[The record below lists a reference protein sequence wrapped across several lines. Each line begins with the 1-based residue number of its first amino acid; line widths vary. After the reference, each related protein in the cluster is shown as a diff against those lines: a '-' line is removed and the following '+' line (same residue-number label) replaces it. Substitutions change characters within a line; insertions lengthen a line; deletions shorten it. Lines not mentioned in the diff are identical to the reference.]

1 MPAELTHKDKNQF
14 AYMVCL
20 FLAEGM
26 RTRKISLKRAGE
38 IAEKV
43 LANINL
49 IDTEEDFLKLIKE
62 LSKDFEELLMLENKV
77 LKQRSLDM
85 KRDMEV
91 KVREFSIQVLPTN
104 PKLALL
110 ILEKAAENDA
120 SLESLAQTF
129 PEFAEYLKKNNPHPH
144 GSA

>member
-1 MPAELTHKDKNQF
+1 MIPAVPNKNKNQF

-26 RTRKISLKRAGE
+26 RTRKLSLKRAGE

-49 IDTEEDFLKLIKE
+49 IDTEEDFLKLVKE
-62 LSKDFEELLMLENKV
+62 LSKDFDELVLLENKV
-77 LKQRSLDM
+77 LKQRILDQ
-85 KRDMEV
+85 KRNMESH
-91 KVREFSIQVLPTN
+91 VRNFSIQILPSN

-110 ILEKAAENDA
+110 ILEKAAENDMTV
-120 SLESLAQTF
+120 ETLAQTF
-129 PEFAEYLKKNNPHPH
+129 PEFDQYLRQLPSLTN
-144 GSA
+144 GAA